1 LFGLYLKG
9 YKMAIE
15 HDEKT
20 ARFRALHKPGEP
32 FVIPNPWDQ
41 GSARILEG
49 LGFKALATTSSGFAL
64 TKGRR
69 DYGVTR
75 DEALD
80 HCRDIAGAV
89 DIPVTADLE
98 NGFGARPEDAAETI
112 RLAALT
118 PLCGGSIEDASGN
131 ADEPVFSQSLAV
143 ERIAAAAEA
152 ARAAPNGF
160 VLTARAEA
168 FLYGRGELDEIITRL
183 NQFADAGADILYA
196 PGLPDMDAVR
206 TVCAAV
212 SKPVNVLIYGDLK
225 RHNVTEFADAGVARL
240 SIGGGL
246 ASSAYGTLASA
257 AQMLQDGRFGALTAN
272 SDGAKQVGQWLK

>member
-1 LFGLYLKG
+1 
-9 YKMAIE
+9 MATM
-15 HDEKT
+15 DEKT
-20 ARFRALHKPGEP
+20 ERFRAMHRPGAP
-32 FVIPNPWDQ
+32 FVIPNPWDI
-41 GSARILEG
+41 GSARMLEG

-75 DEALD
+75 DEALG

-89 DIPVTADLE
+89 DVPVTADLE

-112 RLAALT
+112 RLAAQT
-118 PLCGGSIEDASGN
+118 PLCGGSIEDASGD

-152 ARAAPNGF
+152 ARAAPNEF
-160 VLTARAEA
+160 ALTARAEA

-183 NQFADAGADILYA
+183 NRFADAGADILYA

-206 TVCAAV
+206 AVCAGV

-225 RHNVTEFADAGVARL
+225 KHSIAEFADAGATRL
-240 SIGGGL
+240 SVGGGL
-246 ASSAYGTLASA
+246 AWSAYGTLADA
-257 AQMLQDGRFGALTAN
+257 AAMLTNGSFDMLGAN